1 MREKVFFDLSLSRK
15 QLMKKFNLPQ
25 TTAQNAKKRGYI
37 SIRTKPTKVDEN
49 KFNLDL
55 ATQAAEYIFFSKFR
69 HRLEYSMTLK
79 NDLIQEG
86 LLRIFETSGLRQEGN
101 EFNYYCKIA
110 TNAMFSY
117 LTKNHIIGT
126 WRGREE
132 SFEENVLG
140 YGIYA

>member
-55 ATQAAEYIFFSKFR
+55 AKRRNTFFFQ
-69 HRLEYSMTLK
+69 
-79 NDLIQEG
+79 N
-86 LLRIFETSGLRQEGN
+86 F
-101 EFNYYCKIA
+101 A
-110 TNAMFSY
+110 
-117 LTKNHIIGT
+117 IG
-126 WRGREE
+126 
-132 SFEENVLG
+132 
-140 YGIYA
+140 